1 MSTNEIYEQM
11 AELFTEFSLEHS
23 KTSKAAHGR
32 ARSALTKIKKLITH
46 IKFKHACPVLNYGC
60 NRCIGCTM

>member
-1 MSTNEIYEQM
+1 MATKEIYEQM

-32 ARSALTKIKKLITH
+32 ARSALTKIKKLIGDYKRSS
-46 IKFKHACPVLNYGC
+46 IAEDKAK
-60 NRCIGCTM
+60 